1 MRRSKPD
8 EQRLRGEQHCESE
21 RAPARGGAVSQVGYV
36 AASWGVTFVAGGLY
50 AVALRLRGRR
60 LLRRARGAYGDA
72 PE

>member
-1 MRRSKPD
+1 MRRSKPG
-8 EQRLRGEQHCESE
+8 ERRLRGEQPGEPES
-21 RAPARGGAVSQVGYV
+21 APARGGAVSQVGYV
-36 AASWGVTFVAGGLY
+36 AASWGVTLVAGGLY